1 MTTRKIY
8 WQLEFEKVVSEHK
21 DKPFVWGEHDCVLW
35 AANTVLAITGFDP
48 AEGFRDSYS
57 TALGA
62 AKLLKDFGGMEAL
75 VTTKLEREPV
85 APAFANVGDVLIVL
99 QGEDPM
105 LAVCNGETMLAPG
118 ALGLVA
124 LPTLSALKAW
134 KV

>member
-1 MTTRKIY
+1 MTTRKTN
-8 WQLEFEKVVSEHK
+8 WQLDFEKTVSEHK
-21 DKPFVWGEHDCVLW
+21 DKAFIWGEHDCVLW
-35 AANTVLAITGFDP
+35 AANAVLAITGFDA

-85 APAFANVGDVLIVL
+85 APAFANIGDVLLVL
-99 QGEDPM
+99 QEGQPM
-105 LAVCNGETMLAPG
+105 LAICNGETMLAPG
-118 ALGLVA
+118 LDGLVA